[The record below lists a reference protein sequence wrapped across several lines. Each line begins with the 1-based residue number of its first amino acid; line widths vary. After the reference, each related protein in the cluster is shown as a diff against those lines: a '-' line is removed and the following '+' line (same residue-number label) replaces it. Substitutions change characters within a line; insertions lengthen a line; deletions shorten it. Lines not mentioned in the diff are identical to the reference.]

1 MKKFVVIGAI
11 GLGVAA
17 LGVAGLLFYAG
28 KKNATREAIAKRLD
42 LTRGELVA
50 LRRIMNNRKE

>member
-28 KKNATREAIAKRLD
+28 KKDETKAIAKYLD
-42 LTRGELVA
+42 RTRGELVA

>member
-28 KKNATREAIAKRLD
+28 KKDEAGAMAKHFD
-42 LTRGELVA
+42 LMKGELVA
-50 LRRIMNNRKE
+50 LRRIMNNRK